1 MNRQHL
7 ATFLWLRWRLRV
19 NQFKRGGL
27 ANTIIMAILAVVGL
41 FVAAGLLIASFF
53 VGLFALGNVS
63 PTVLMYVWDG
73 VVVAFLFL
81 WAIGLLTELQRSESL
96 SLQKFLHL
104 PVSLS
109 GAFLINYISS
119 LFSVHMIVF
128 VPAMI
133 GLSLGLIFSRGL
145 AMLLLL
151 PLVAGFVLMVTALT
165 YQFQGWLA
173 ALMVNQRRR
182 RTVIVFVTAGLILV
196 CQLPNLLNVIQPW
209 KQLQEDET
217 LTRLAEK
224 ETALKGSYSANKIS
238 ADEFNK
244 QQEEIQS
251 ERQARAEELKEHL
264 SQQAEQTAGIINLCA
279 PPGWLPLGALEAA
292 RGSFMYSGLAILG
305 MMLIGTASLWRAY
318 RTTLRLYTGDFG
330 SRKIKVVAAAPQPA
344 KTRQSSVTLLERR
357 LPRLSE
363 HASAIAMASLR
374 ALLRAPEAKMLLL
387 TPIILVLVFGS
398 LLLTRRMVMPDAVR
412 PLLSLGAVGMIMLT
426 MIQLMGN
433 QFGFDRSGF
442 RVFVLCSAAR
452 KDILLGKNL
461 AFGTL
466 ALVMGLAAIVIA
478 QVVYPV
484 RLDYFVA
491 TFPQL
496 VSMYLLFCVFAN
508 LLSILA
514 PMPIAAGSLKP
525 LNPKVIPI
533 LLHMAF
539 IFLLPLI
546 FGPVLLPLG
555 VELVARAYGW
565 MPGVPFCLVLSVLE
579 CVAIIYGYRFILF
592 WQGKLLQAR
601 EQKILEVVASRAE

>member
-1 MNRQHL
+1 VNRQHL

-19 NQFKRGGL
+19 NQFKRGGI
-27 ANTIIMAILAVVGL
+27 ANSIIMVILAVIGL
-41 FVAAGLLIASFF
+41 FVAVGLLIASFF
-53 VGLFALGNVS
+53 VGLFALSDVS
-63 PTVLMYVWDG
+63 PPVLMYVWDG
-73 VVVAFLFL
+73 IVVAFLFL

-109 GAFLINYISS
+109 GAFLINYLSS

-128 VPAMI
+128 VPAML
-133 GLSLGLIFSRGL
+133 GLSLGLIFSRGP

-151 PLVAGFVLMVTALT
+151 LLVAGFLLMVTALT

-182 RTVIVFVTAGLILV
+182 RTIIVFVTAGLILV

-209 KQLQEDET
+209 KSLEEDDT
-217 LTRLAEK
+217 LTRLTAK
-224 ETALKGSYSANKIS
+224 EAALKVSLSGGKVS
-238 ADEFNK
+238 ADDFKK

-251 ERQARAEELKEHL
+251 EQRARKEELKEHL
-264 SQQAEQTAGIINLCA
+264 SQQAEQMAGIINLCV

-292 RGSFMYSGLAILG
+292 RGSFLFSGLAILG

-330 SRKIKVVAAAPQPA
+330 SRKTKAVAATPLPA
-344 KTRQSSVTLLERR
+344 KTRPSSVTLLERR
-357 LPRLSE
+357 LPWLSE
-363 HASAIAMASLR
+363 HASAIAVASLR
-374 ALLRAPEAKMLLL
+374 ALIRAPEAKMLLL
-387 TPIILVLVFGS
+387 TPVILVLVFGS
-398 LLLTRRMVMPDAVR
+398 LLVARRMVVPDVVR
-412 PLLSLGAVGMIMLT
+412 PLVALGAAGMIMLT

-442 RVFVLCSAAR
+442 RVFVLCSADR

-461 AFGTL
+461 AFGAL
-466 ALVMGLAAIVIA
+466 ALVMGLAAVVVA
-478 QVVYPV
+478 QIVYPV
-484 RLDYFVA
+484 RLDYFLA
-491 TFPQL
+491 TLPQL

-525 LNPKVIPI
+525 RNPKLIPI
-533 LLHMAF
+533 LFQMAF
-539 IFLLPLI
+539 LFLLPLI

-555 VELVARAYGW
+555 VELIAGAFGW
-565 MPGVPFCLVLSVLE
+565 MPGVPICLILSAVE
-579 CVAIIYGYRFILF
+579 CVAVVYLYRFILF

-601 EQKILEVVASRAE
+601 ERQILEVVASRAE